1 MWNYCSVY
9 GIELCVRDAAKNLR
23 CERSGFLNLNVCAE
37 VQNYVLNNYPF
48 F

>member
-9 GIELCVRDAAKNLR
+9 GIELCVRDAVKNLR
-23 CERSGFLNLNVCAE
+23 CERRGLIVCAE
-37 VQNYVLNNYPF
+37 VQTYVLNNYPF